1 MSKVNRAAADISLF
15 AAMLRS
21 DFRAFVSKSFKEFHQ
36 REPFRRS
43 THIDLLCAVLT
54 QVDLGVITRQ
64 IFNLPPRCL
73 KSFIITVCFSAWILG
88 RRPATKIMIISHDQK
103 LVEKLAYQVRK
114 IMRSRWYGQIFP
126 GVRLRRDRSELSNF
140 ETTEG
145 GGVFSSSIGAGV
157 TGHGADIIIV
167 DDPLDAKDATS
178 RVEREK
184 VNELFDSKI
193 RSRLNNPATG
203 IILIVAQRLHPQ
215 DLSGYLIAR
224 KTFNLLGVPLVAPQD
239 ERYIAG
245 NFLWDRPTGDRLD
258 PEGFTTQEVERLRR
272 EISEETYQT
281 LYQQNPV
288 PSQGA
293 MLKREWFNAVT
304 SIPPL
309 FKERILSFDLA
320 QRPGENSSYSCCLVF
335 ATDGTD
341 HCLIG
346 AYRQNA
352 EYVKIRGWALELIEK
367 YSPTAILVEDAASGT
382 ALISDIG
389 QQVKYLV
396 ACRPKGSK
404 QERILE
410 HYASLSAGRM
420 SVLREAP
427 GLSQFLDEMVQFP
440 DGKYN
445 DQVDA
450 VSQFLDWIGDPARR
464 RHAPAV
470 ARSEPSTSPPTNR
483 LGYVMGKRWRPH
495 EQRNPKKP
503 RGRW

>member
-1 MSKVNRAAADISLF
+1 MSKRTPTDAENALPPI
-15 AAMLRS
+15 LRS
-21 DFRAFVSKSFKEFHQ
+21 DFRSFVSKCFQELHDGQEMRGSKHV
-36 REPFRRS
+36 
-43 THIDLLCAVLT
+43 DLLCAVLT
-54 QVDLGVITRQ
+54 QAYEGAITRQ
-64 IFNLPPRCL
+64 IFNLPPRSL

-88 RRPATKIMIISHDQK
+88 RRPATKIMIISHGQT
-103 LVEKLAYQVRK
+103 LADDHADKIRN
-114 IMRSRWYGQIFP
+114 IMRSRWYRRIFP
-126 GVRLRRDRSELSNF
+126 GARIRRDRSEVGNF
-140 ETTEG
+140 ETTKG
-145 GGVFSSSIGAGV
+145 GGVFSSSMGGGV

-167 DDPLDAKDATS
+167 DDPLDAKDAES

-203 IILIVAQRLHPQ
+203 IILIVAQRLHLQ

-224 KTFNLLGVPLVAPQD
+224 KTFNHLAVPLVASQD
-239 ERYIAG
+239 KRYIAG
-245 NFLWDRPTGDRLD
+245 NFLWDRPTDDRLD
-258 PEGFTTQEVERLRR
+258 PEGFTTQVVERLRG

-288 PSQGA
+288 PSQGTV
-293 MLKREWFNAVT
+293 LKREWFNVVALV
-304 SIPPL
+304 PPL
-309 FKERILSFDLA
+309 YKELVLSFDLA
-320 QRPGENSSYSCCLVF
+320 QRPGDNSSYSCCLGF
-335 ATDGTD
+335 ATNGTD

-352 EYVKIRGWALELIEK
+352 EYVTIRAWALELIEK

-396 ACRPKGSK
+396 ARRPKGSK

-410 HYASLSAGRM
+410 HYASLSAGRV
-420 SVLREAP
+420 SVLSEAP

-440 DGKYN
+440 EGKYN

-450 VSQFLDWIGDPARR
+450 VSQFLDWIGDPTRR

-483 LGYVMGKRWRPH
+483 LGYVMGKRWKPH

-503 RGRW
+503 RWHW